1 VRCCHTQHR
10 TLCTNKLTLHSFAFS
25 TPVLRNLCAARH
37 VFREIPKTEN
47 DFVKP
52 RVYDYSKQDV
62 LLVPFQS
69 LAWMLRVKKIS
80 LQSVPLPIKYLE
92 LLLLTNAVGIAVV
105 LPGLMWG
112 TLSNGQEVT
121 ECRNSQLKV
130 VRLLSTRFATLETT
144 ISFLC
149 MLIVGSTYSCAILV
163 CTNLCIFN

>member
-1 VRCCHTQHR
+1 
-10 TLCTNKLTLHSFAFS
+10 
-25 TPVLRNLCAARH
+25 VLRNLCAARH

-105 LPGLMWG
+105 LPGLM
-112 TLSNGQEVT
+112 
-121 ECRNSQLKV
+121 
-130 VRLLSTRFATLETT
+130 
-144 ISFLC
+144 
-149 MLIVGSTYSCAILV
+149 
-163 CTNLCIFN
+163 